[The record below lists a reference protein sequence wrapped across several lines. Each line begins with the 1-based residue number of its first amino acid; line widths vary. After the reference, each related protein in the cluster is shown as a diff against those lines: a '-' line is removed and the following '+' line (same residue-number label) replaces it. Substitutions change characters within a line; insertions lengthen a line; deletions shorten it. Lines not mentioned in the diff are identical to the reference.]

1 MNTTHEQAAR
11 NAEIVRRRLAGEATG
26 ALALEYQVT
35 PTRIAQLVRRHRE
48 KAGEIPARSRTKS
61 PAKREKPAERI
72 RPRLR
77 KVELGLWLCAGGGVE
92 RRGETQQEAY
102 DRWLRA
108 SLIELF
114 DKQLAPHVAK
124 ASKAPE
130 PAELEQPYRGPVT
143 VVPGVR
149 PGQALRL
156 PQSLL
161 LNGARARAAQPYTP
175 SLSGGRRGGT

>member
-1 MNTTHEQAAR
+1 MNTTHEQTAR
-11 NAEIVRRRLAGEATG
+11 NAEIVSRRLAGEATG

-35 PTRIAQLVRRHRE
+35 ATRIAQLVRRHRE
-48 KAGEIPARSRTKS
+48 KAGEIPARPRAKA
-61 PAKREKPAERI
+61 PAKQEKPAQRI

-92 RRGETQQEAY
+92 RRGETPSAAY
-102 DRWLRA
+102 DRWLKA
-108 SLIELF
+108 ALAGHVATHF
-114 DKQLAPHVAK
+114 APHLPKQA
-124 ASKAPE
+124 E
-130 PAELEQPYRGPVT
+130 PEQPYAGPVT

-156 PQSLL
+156 PPSLL

-175 SLSGGRRGGT
+175 SLSGGRRGGE

>member
-1 MNTTHEQAAR
+1 MNTTHEQTAR
-11 NAEIVRRRLAGEATG
+11 NAEIVQRRLAGEATG

-35 PTRIAQLVRRHRE
+35 ATRIAQLVRRHRE
-48 KAGEIPARSRTKS
+48 KAGEIPARPRTKA
-61 PAKREKPAERI
+61 PAKRAKPAGRI

-102 DRWLRA
+102 DRWLKA
-108 SLIELF
+108 SLASHVGAHA
-114 DKQLAPHVAK
+114 APHE
-124 ASKAPE
+124 PE
-130 PAELEQPYRGPVT
+130 PERPYAGPVT

-156 PQSLL
+156 PPALL

-175 SLSGGRRGGT
+175 SLSGGRRGGD